1 MATIAGLTCHAG
13 LSFWEQSGDWLV
25 ELGLITSDK
34 EGTISG
40 NMNHPNT
47 TNGSSKMHVA
57 GVDGCRGGWLCVDER
72 EGELTGRIYST
83 FKELLNTLATA
94 SIVAVDIPIGLS
106 DAGERLV
113 DPIARKLL
121 RAPRSSSVFP
131 VPIRSVVQETD
142 YRTACQKHWAVD
154 GRALSKQ
161 AFAILP
167 KIREVDGLLGACPG
181 LQARVREIHPEV
193 CFAFWN
199 NGGAMKHRKS
209 DPLGRAERERLIDGM
224 WQGQRRRILDGLFG
238 DYESD
243 DVNDALAALWT
254 AKRIISGTAKVLGP
268 QTVDRRGLRMEM
280 WA

>member
-1 MATIAGLTCHAG
+1 
-13 LSFWEQSGDWLV
+13 
-25 ELGLITSDK
+25 
-34 EGTISG
+34 
-40 NMNHPNT
+40 
-47 TNGSSKMHVA
+47 MHVA
-57 GVDGCRGGWLCVDER
+57 GVDGCRGGWLCIDER
-72 EGELTGRIYST
+72 DGELTGRIFST
-83 FKELLNTLATA
+83 FKELLDALPAAT
-94 SIVAVDIPIGLS
+94 IVAVDIPIGLS

-131 VPIRSVVQETD
+131 VPIRTVVQETD

-167 KIREVDGLLGACPG
+167 KIREVDRLLGERPG

-209 DPLGRAERERLIDGM
+209 DPLGRAERERLIDGA
-224 WQGQRRRILDGLFG
+224 WPERRPRILDELRGG
-238 DYESD
+238 YEFD
-243 DVNDALAALWT
+243 DLNDAFAALWT
-254 AKRIISGTAKVLGP
+254 AKRIASGTAKVLGP

>member
-1 MATIAGLTCHAG
+1 M
-13 LSFWEQSGDWLV
+13 
-25 ELGLITSDK
+25 SDH
-34 EGTISG
+34 
-40 NMNHPNT
+40 MNRPNT
-47 TNGSSKMHVA
+47 TNSSAKMHVA

-72 EGELTGRIYST
+72 DGELTGHIFST
-83 FKELLNTLATA
+83 FKELLDALPAA

-106 DAGERLV
+106 DAGERPV

-131 VPIRSVVQETD
+131 VPIGAVVQETD

-167 KIREVDGLLGACPG
+167 KIREVDSLLGAGPG

-193 CFAFWN
+193 CFAVWN
-199 NGGAMKHRKS
+199 KGRAMKHRKS
-209 DPLGRAERERLIDGM
+209 ESLGRAERERLIDAA
-224 WQGQRRRILDGLFG
+224 WPGQRERILGELRG
-238 DYESD
+238 DFELD
-243 DVNDALAALWT
+243 DVNDAFAALWT
-254 AKRIISGTAKVLGP
+254 ARRIFSGTAKVLGP
-268 QTVDRRGLRMEM
+268 QTVDRHGLRMEM